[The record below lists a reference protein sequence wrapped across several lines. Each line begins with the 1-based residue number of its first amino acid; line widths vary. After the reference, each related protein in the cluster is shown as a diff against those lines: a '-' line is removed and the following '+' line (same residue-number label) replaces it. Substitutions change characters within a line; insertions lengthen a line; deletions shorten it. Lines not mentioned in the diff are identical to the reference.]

1 MRRQWLDRPT
11 REEAPPMDKDKPRRS
26 KDASGNEQ
34 LWAVHVQGPDD
45 MIAMTS
51 RATADQHAA
60 EINTLYEAQSL
71 GREGTLP
78 RMRAVVVP
86 SPWSA
91 LEHWRHCA
99 ETQEQWIEELEA
111 RLRASASRH
120 ASHALLVPGD
130 EQIARAWFGEEYEP
144 GLSTV
149 PSRVRDYTVA
159 LLGSLPMRALGSAS
173 ASRPVRSSTKAEL
186 LAQSIRRA
194 LPAGSV
200 QRCGPDQGKADLE
213 PVHLREVV
221 QLLRQWRVIDR
232 VEMDPGQLVNDEMC
246 NQDYHAAQMA
256 SPLDATHPLDIWRKA
271 YAAALNRCSL

>member
-1 MRRQWLDRPT
+1 M
-11 REEAPPMDKDKPRRS
+11 EEDKPCRS
-26 KDASGNEQ
+26 KEASGGER

-51 RATADQHAA
+51 RATAEQHAS

-78 RMRAVVVP
+78 RMQAIVVP
-86 SPWSA
+86 SPWTA

-130 EQIARAWFGEEYEP
+130 EQMARAWFGEEYEP
-144 GLSTV
+144 GLTTV
-149 PSRVRDYTVA
+149 PSHVRDYTVA
-159 LLGSLPMRALGSAS
+159 LLGSLPMRAIGVTGAN
-173 ASRPVRSSTKAEL
+173 RPVRSSTKAEL
-186 LAQSIRRA
+186 LAQSLRRT
-194 LPAGSV
+194 LPARSA
-200 QRCGPDQGKADLE
+200 QRCGHDQGKAELE

-232 VEMDPGQLVNDEMC
+232 VETDPDLLVNDEMC

-256 SPLDATHPLDIWRKA
+256 SPLDASHPLDIWRKA

>member
-1 MRRQWLDRPT
+1 M
-11 REEAPPMDKDKPRRS
+11 EEDKPCRS
-26 KDASGNEQ
+26 RNASGNEQ

-51 RATADQHAA
+51 RATAEQHAA

-78 RMRAVVVP
+78 RMRAIVIP
-86 SPWSA
+86 SPWPA

-111 RLRASASRH
+111 RLRANASRH
-120 ASHALLVPGD
+120 ATHALLVPSD
-130 EQIARAWFGEEYEP
+130 EQMARAWFAEEYEP
-144 GLSTV
+144 GRSCV
-149 PSRVRDYTVA
+149 PGHIRDYTVA
-159 LLGSLPMRALGSAS
+159 LLGALPTRALGGTGAS
-173 ASRPVRSSTKAEL
+173 WPVRSSTKAEL
-186 LAQSIRRA
+186 LAQSLRRA
-194 LPAGSV
+194 LPAVSAH
-200 QRCGPDQGKADLE
+200 RCDPIQGKACLE

-232 VEMDPGQLVNDEMC
+232 VDIDPDQLVNDEMC

-256 SPLDATHPLDIWRKA
+256 SPLEASNPLDIWRKA
-271 YAAALNRCSL
+271 YAAALSRCSL